1 MKSFL
6 QPMKFIA
13 AILLISTSIFFVS
26 CEKDETETPENTQN
40 SSTPNLGD
48 GTLVAVNTEATQT
61 TPIGEIPINL
71 GTAVAAFAGSSNYGT
86 LVDGGTVSVD
96 GNALTKYDNNS
107 YVFTPGLTSPTGI
120 EFGSNVKW
128 TISGNSGSGVPAFE
142 HTYNRGFP
150 NIGSIT
156 SGTEVSKAG
165 YTLTFS
171 SISNA
176 DSVYLL
182 INDVVK
188 SLPGNARSY
197 TFTSGELSGLS
208 TGQGNVTV
216 AGWNYGTASYGGKNF
231 YFVNET
237 VKIKSVNITN

>member
-6 QPMKFIA
+6 QPLKTITA
-13 AILLISTSIFFVS
+13 SLLIASSIFFVS
-26 CEKDETETPENTQN
+26 CEKDEPETPENTQS
-40 SSTPNLGD
+40 SSTPNLGS
-48 GTLVAVNTEATQT
+48 GTLVAVITEATQS

-71 GTAVAAFAGSSNYGT
+71 GTAVAAFAGSNNYAT
-86 LVDGGTVSVD
+86 LADAGNVSVD
-96 GNALTKYDNNS
+96 GNALQKFDNNS

-120 EFGSNVKW
+120 DFGTNVKW
-128 TISGNSGSGVPAFE
+128 SVSGNSGSGVPAFE

-150 NIGSIT
+150 NVGSIT

-176 DSVYLL
+176 DSVYLI

-188 SLPGNARSY
+188 SLAGNARSY
-197 TFTSGELSGLS
+197 TFTSSELSGLS

-216 AGWNYGTASYGGKNF
+216 AAWNFGTASYGGKNF